1 MAKIHEA
8 STNMS
13 DYMSNNRISTNKN
26 QEELFIG
33 TAEAEHTE
41 MYLKAIW
48 YLDEKG
54 QDAKISSIAKLLNVT
69 QTSVVQMLHKLHN
82 SNLVEYSQTKVT
94 LTEDGRRIGQQMI
107 RNNRLLEVMMKV
119 ALKIEVDEEM
129 ACGIEHHMKNIFTD
143 ALCALLKHPRK
154 CPHGNN
160 IPKGKCCN

>member
-1 MAKIHEA
+1 
-8 STNMS
+8 
-13 DYMSNNRISTNKN
+13 
-26 QEELFIG
+26 
-33 TAEAEHTE
+33 

-48 YLDEKG
+48 YLHEKG
-54 QDAKISSIAKLLNVT
+54 QDAKVSSIAKLLNVT
-69 QTSVVQMLHKLHN
+69 QPSVVQMLHKLHN

-143 ALCALLKHPRK
+143 ALCALLKHPRNALMAIIFQRENVVINLGSSEEQLYSLVCSSTAMQQPPNQK
-154 CPHGNN
+154 S
-160 IPKGKCCN
+160 